1 MFPADSYGAM
11 SEGKTAIP
19 QWRYGVGGLIAVAFW
34 QIGGV
39 LTTIAAAV
47 TLSVPLDALPTFP
60 DTPAWKALA
69 VVLASF
75 IPLFFVVPLLYP
87 WLLKLPWIALITGAR
102 TISFRRIGH
111 GLIAFLAI
119 LLPLS
124 AIDLTLNSSAY
135 KFTFEWQDFLPYFLI
150 CLILLP
156 IQTTSEEFLFRGWL
170 LRWLSSG
177 RLPLWLVAALNG
189 AIFAIPHL
197 FNPEVKG
204 NYVPSFISYAAVG
217 AMLALATIRDGTL
230 ELAIGAHFAN
240 NLLAGTLIGYQDSAL
255 PSAAI
260 FTTGELNWGMSALI
274 SLAIIPLFLWITRP
288 TNPRHGWLRGAR
300 Y

>member
-1 MFPADSYGAM
+1 MFQGDHYGPTRIKA
-11 SEGKTAIP
+11 SEIP
-19 QWRYGVGGLIAVAFW
+19 QWRYGVGALIAVAFW

-39 LTTIAAAV
+39 LTTLAAAV

-75 IPLFFVVPLLYP
+75 IPLFFIVPLLYP
-87 WLLKLPWIALITGAR
+87 LLLKLPWLTLITNER
-102 TISFRRIGH
+102 EISWRRIGH
-111 GLIAFLAI
+111 GFLAFVAI

-124 AIDLTLNSSAY
+124 ALDLILNSNAY
-135 KFTFEWQDFLPYFLI
+135 SFTFRWQDFLPYLVI
-150 CLILLP
+150 CALLLP
-156 IQTTSEEFLFRGWL
+156 IQTTSEELFFRGWL

-177 RLPLWLVAALNG
+177 RLPIWLVAALNG
-189 AIFAIPHL
+189 AIFAAPHL

-204 NYVPSFISYAAVG
+204 NYLPSFISYAAVG

-260 FTTGELNWGMSALI
+260 FSTGELNWGFSALI
-274 SLAIIPLFLWITRP
+274 SLAIIPVFLWLTRSVNSRP
-288 TNPRHGWLRGAR
+288 GWLRGAKD
-300 Y
+300 